1 MKGTKS
7 KSINR
12 LASASLVTLCQ
23 HPVEAIARGGLGFNG
38 QCNRFT
44 VNVIRGRGGGRGRE
58 EAFIDKALA
67 CAWIHEAIS
76 ERA

>member
-12 LASASLVTLCQ
+12 LASALLLTLGRQ
-23 HPVEAIARGGLGFNG
+23 RPIEAIARGGLGFNG

-44 VNVIRGRGGGRGRE
+44 VNVIRGRAGPGGMGR
-58 EAFIDKALA
+58 L
-67 CAWIHEAIS
+67 H
-76 ERA
+76 

>member
-12 LASASLVTLCQ
+12 LASALLLTSGQ
-23 HPVEAIARGGLGFNG
+23 RPIEATSGGSGFNG
-38 QCNRFT
+38 QYNRFP
-44 VNVIRGRGGGRGRE
+44 VNVIRGRAGPGGKG
-58 EAFIDKALA
+58 EAAPTHQRLD
-67 CAWIHEAIS
+67 CTRMQEAIS